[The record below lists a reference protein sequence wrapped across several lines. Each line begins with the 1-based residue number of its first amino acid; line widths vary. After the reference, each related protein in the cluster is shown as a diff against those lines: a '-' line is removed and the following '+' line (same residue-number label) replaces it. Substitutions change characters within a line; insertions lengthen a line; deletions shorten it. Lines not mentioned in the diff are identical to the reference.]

1 MERGFNVE
9 HLHVRVYPSARQ
21 MGAAA
26 AFDVAR
32 QLRELLRVQRSVRAV
47 FAAAVSQE
55 TFLDALVRQD
65 GIDWRRVEV
74 LQLDEYVGLR
84 SDDPATLR
92 RWLEVHLGA
101 RVPIG
106 RAEYME
112 GAAEDLAAECARYE
126 AVLQREPIDLGVL
139 GIGENGHLAFNDPHV
154 ADFADRR
161 SVKVVDIDQTSRL
174 QQVHDGAFPSTIAV
188 PQRALTVTIPA
199 ILAMRAVTVVVPGRA
214 KARAVSAALVDPVS
228 PACPASV
235 LRHHNAAVLYLDADS
250 YADARSRGAEGV
262 T

>member
-1 MERGFNVE
+1 
-9 HLHVRVYPSARQ
+9 

-32 QLRELLRVQRSVRAV
+32 QLRALLRGQRSVRAV

-55 TFLDALVRQD
+55 TFMDDLVRQD
-65 GIDWRRVEV
+65 EIDWRRVEV

-84 SDDPATLR
+84 SDDPTTLR

-101 RVPIG
+101 RVPIE
-106 RAEYME
+106 REEYMD

-126 AVLQREPIDLGVL
+126 AVIRRAPIDVGVL

-154 ADFADRR
+154 ADFLDTR
-161 SVKVVDIDQTSRL
+161 SVRVVDLDETSRL
-174 QQVHDGAFPSTIAV
+174 QQVHDGAFGSTSAV
-188 PQRALTVTIPA
+188 PRQALTITIPA
-199 ILAMRAVTVVVPGRA
+199 ILAMRAVTVVVPGPA
-214 KARAVSAALVDPVS
+214 KARAVSAALIDPVA

-235 LRHHNAAVLYLDADS
+235 LRHHDAAVLYLDADS
-250 YADARSRGAEGV
+250 AADARSRGTPRA
-262 T
+262 